1 MKDHD
6 SDHGFEASYFE
17 KAGENNNHTVSI
29 KPAHSADHA
38 VFTEGGEDKQPNQE
52 GLGVHDIPAV
62 SGPLHAFDLADN
74 EPDDLLLEID
84 KQSLSDPVEILRS
97 LQQRLIKGRAMDV
110 FDDTSSPE
118 GDTNYDYYS

>member
-1 MKDHD
+1 M
-6 SDHGFEASYFE
+6 
-17 KAGENNNHTVSI
+17 SI
-29 KPAHSADHA
+29 SPAHSADYA

-52 GLGVHDIPAV
+52 GSGVHNTPAV
-62 SGPLHAFDLADN
+62 SGPLHAFDLPDD

-110 FDDTSSPE
+110 LMIPVHLKV
-118 GDTNYDYYS
+118 NYYS